1 MLIGVV
7 VTIDLPMLTF
17 DLPMLTIDLPM
28 LTFDPPHAQFCSNK
42 RFFGNSKDN
51 IILIYV
57 DF

>member
-1 MLIGVV
+1 
-7 VTIDLPMLTF
+7 
-17 DLPMLTIDLPM
+17 MLTIDLPM

-42 RFFGNSKDN
+42 RFFGRSKDN